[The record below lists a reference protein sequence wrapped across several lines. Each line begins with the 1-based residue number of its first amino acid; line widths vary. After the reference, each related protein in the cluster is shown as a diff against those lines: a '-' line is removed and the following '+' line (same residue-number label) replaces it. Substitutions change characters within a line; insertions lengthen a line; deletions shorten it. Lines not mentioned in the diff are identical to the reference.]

1 MRISVEVKNLVRGLA
16 IAVLLVSGLIAC
28 ASTPGPAPIG
38 NASGTATGTAMGFG
52 GDVDVTITM
61 ANGFIT
67 GVEITGAGETP
78 AFANTVFNRA
88 PGLIKENNSPQFDA
102 ISGATVTSNAV
113 REAAQMAVDMIVGQ

>member
-1 MRISVEVKNLVRGLA
+1 MKIKLFIAGLA
-16 IAVLLVSGLIAC
+16 MAALFMAC
-28 ASTPGPAPIG
+28 ASGPAPIG
-38 NASGTATGTAMGFG
+38 NATGTATGTARGWG
-52 GDVDVTITM
+52 GDVSVAITM